1 MSSESFPASDR
12 RHVWMGATLFALGLI
27 AAWFFVGFVTRT
39 GDQLERE
46 RILSLARTA
55 AATLESP
62 RIAQLQG
69 TPADIGAAGFDGV
82 RDELRRARDV
92 NPDFRFVYLMRPMG
106 EKLVFLA
113 DAEAPASA
121 DYSAPGDIYDGPSE
135 ELWRVFRTGAPEIQP
150 PFQDRWGYWV
160 TAIAPVRDATGSVI
174 AILGMDVRA
183 DSWLATQ
190 ARYRAFAWAISG
202 LVLILIAAFTLGL
215 HLQKRGAAT
224 LAKLNARLLSNVAEL
239 ERAQEGLRLA
249 GVVVRHT
256 REGILVLDDDL
267 RVLSA
272 NPGFE
277 RITGRRA
284 DDVLGEVPPLFGDD
298 LDALQQVRT
307 RLQSGAHWEG
317 TLWARRADGDRFPLE
332 ASLDVVRDGAGQVEH
347 HVMVCRDVTVQK
359 QLEDRLRELSATDGL
374 TLLANRRSFDEALE
388 REWHRA
394 TRHGEPVSLIM
405 ADIDYFKPYNDLY
418 GHVAGDRCL
427 QQVATALAAGVRRE
441 GALVARYGG
450 EEFAIILP
458 RTDEATAK
466 EIAESVRRRVESL
479 GIAHAGNP
487 DGGRITVSMGTSTR
501 TPPQAA
507 DFVSLMQS
515 ADQALYRA
523 KGLGRNTVS
532 SEQVPSLRPPT
543 GGLGG

>member
-1 MSSESFPASDR
+1 MSPTAPPPGAADPRKDR
-12 RHVWMGATLFALGLI
+12 SHLWVGLVLFLAGLMGSWLFTD
-27 AAWFFVGFVTRT
+27 FVTRT
-39 GDQLERE
+39 GDRFERD
-46 RILSLARTA
+46 RVLSLARTA

-62 RIAQLQG
+62 RIAALQG
-69 TPADIGAAGFDGV
+69 TPADIGQAGFDGV

-92 NPDFRFVYLMRPMG
+92 NPDFRFVYLMRPAG
-106 EKLVFLA
+106 DQLVFLA
-113 DAEAPASA
+113 DAEAPESP
-121 DYSAPGDIYDGPSE
+121 DYSAPGDVYDGPSD
-135 ELWRVFRTGAPEIQP
+135 ELWRVFRTGMSELQP
-150 PFQDRWGYWV
+150 PYEDRWGYWV
-160 TAIAPVRDATGSVI
+160 TAIAPVRDAQGTVI

-190 ARYRAFAWAISG
+190 ARYRGFALAISG
-202 LVLILIAAFTLGL
+202 LLLALIALFTLGL
-215 HLQKRGAAT
+215 HLQKRNAGK
-224 LAKLNARLLSNVAEL
+224 LAGLNRQLAVQLDEL
-239 ERAQEGLRLA
+239 EQAQEGLRLA
-249 GVVVRHT
+249 DVVVRHAG
-256 REGILVLDDDL
+256 EGILVLDPEL

-277 RITGRRA
+277 QITGHSA
-284 DDVLGEVPPLFGDD
+284 AAVMGEVPPLFDE
-298 LDALQQVRT
+298 DADVLQQIRS
-307 RLQSGAHWEG
+307 RLQTGVHWEG
-317 TLWARRADGDRFPLE
+317 TLWSRRADGDRYPLE
-332 ASLDVVRDGAGQVEH
+332 ASVDVVREAGGKVVH
-347 HVMVCRDVTVQK
+347 HVMVFRDVTVQK

-405 ADIDYFKPYNDLY
+405 ADIDHFKPYNDHY

-427 QQVATALAAGVRRE
+427 QQVAAAIAAGVRRD

-450 EEFAIILP
+450 EEFAVILP
-458 RTDEATAK
+458 RTDEATAQ
-466 EIAESVRRRVESL
+466 EIAESLRRRVEAL

-487 DGGRITVSMGTSTR
+487 VGGRVTVSMGLSTR

-523 KGLGRNTVS
+523 KGAGRNTVS
-532 SEQVPSLRPPT
+532 SS
-543 GGLGG
+543 G